1 MGFWSYSELSFRQ
14 SHIPHSIPNVTWKTV
29 IPKQGYQGF
38 FFSRSGLISNT
49 FMIDEIILEK
59 TLEFVPGEWLLS
71 SYLATG
77 TANVPIFMKADNAED
92 EVETHLTQ

>member
-1 MGFWSYSELSFRQ
+1 MWVFGATPSFPLGNHIFRTLFQ
-14 SHIPHSIPNVTWKTV
+14 TSHGKTV
-29 IPKQGYQGF
+29 IPRRGYQGF

-71 SYLATG
+71 SDLATG

-92 EVETHLTQ
+92 EVKRT